1 MPRRDHSI
9 DTLRTLATVMVVLL
23 HVASNYVHDALNAGN
38 LNPDFWLANLI
49 DSFCRASVPLFVLVS
64 GRFLIGQRISMA
76 DFYRKRARRLLYP
89 LLGWSLFYSLFTL
102 AGQYQSTGL
111 VDLPQVGL
119 DFIMGTPYY
128 HLWFLFLLVGLYLFT
143 PFIHLLRDAV
153 LLRTL
158 HLFGW
163 GMLAFGV
170 VNSFY
175 NTSLNTGHAWF
186 FLWFVNYLG
195 FYVLGY
201 TWPLMDTKKQFWW
214 PLLIYLVASLFIAL
228 SIPYTWAYWQSTYF
242 YGYLTLPVV
251 AGALAVYALFCRV
264 ELTENTFSR
273 LAPYS
278 FGIFLLHPFFLTL
291 INKSPLGNYLPGLES
306 AWVGIGCKFILIF
319 LLAGLVTYLLRLHKL
334 TARLV

>member
-1 MPRRDHSI
+1 MSRDHSI

-23 HVASNYVHDALNAGN
+23 HSSSNYVHDALDAGS
-38 LNPDFWLANLI
+38 LDSDFWLANVI

-64 GRFLIGQRISMA
+64 GRFLVGQQISFS

-89 LLGWSLFYSLFTL
+89 LLGWGLFYSFFVL
-102 AGQYQSTGL
+102 AGQYQLTQSF
-111 VDLPQVGL
+111 DLEQVGVNFL
-119 DFIMGTPYY
+119 QGRPYY

-143 PFIHLLRDAV
+143 PFLHLLRDKIPIAS
-153 LLRTL
+153 L
-158 HLFGW
+158 HRFGW
-163 GMLAFGV
+163 GMLVFGC
-170 VNSFY
+170 
-175 NTSLNTGHAWF
+175 LNTIYSTYFDASQPWF
-186 FLWFVNYLG
+186 PLWFIDYLG

-201 TWPLMDTKKQFWW
+201 TWPQVETEKGSWL
-214 PLLIYLVASLFIAL
+214 PLSLYVAAGVFITI
-228 SIPYTWAYWQSTYF
+228 SVPYTWEKWQSIYF
-242 YGYLTLPVV
+242 YNYLSLPVI

-264 ELTENTFSR
+264 ELTKNIFSR

-306 AWVGIGCKFILIF
+306 AWTGITIKFILIF